1 MGIDILTDVLTHDV
15 DRLTRGN
22 LTEGFLL
29 QSCGGHLTP
38 PANGLCRNKGT
49 ELPIPPKPRRTMAA
63 ANAHA
68 TGNNNYH
75 IF

>member
-15 DRLTRGN
+15 YRQTRGN
-22 LTEGFLL
+22 LPEGFFRT
-29 QSCGGHLTP
+29 SCGGHLTP
-38 PANGLCRNKGT
+38 PANGLCRDKGT
-49 ELPIPPKPRRTMAA
+49 GLPIPLTHRRTPAA